1 MAAAMSGHQR
11 KRAGQSNGDS
21 RNEVR
26 AASPVATATAATVF
40 WESGP
45 MMSPLLAQST
55 DGLRQVLNKRFA
67 NTRTHTLV
75 WAGVLVSTV
84 GHACRNTHVVDV
96 YGNTLKQTDT
106 W

>member
-1 MAAAMSGHQR
+1 MAAAMSGHQG
-11 KRAGQSNGDS
+11 KRTGQSNGDS

-55 DGLRQVLNKRFA
+55 DGLRQVPNKSFA
-67 NTRTHTLV
+67 NTRGRP
-75 WAGVLVSTV
+75 GVLVPTV
-84 GHACRNTHVVDV
+84 GHA
-96 YGNTLKQTDT
+96 
-106 W
+106 

>member
-1 MAAAMSGHQR
+1 MAAAMSGHQG

-26 AASPVATATAATVF
+26 AALLVATATAAMIF

-55 DGLRQVLNKRFA
+55 DGLRQVPNKSFA
-67 NTRTHTLV
+67 NTRGRP
-75 WAGVLVSTV
+75 GVLLPTV
-84 GHACRNTHVVDV
+84 GHA
-96 YGNTLKQTDT
+96 
-106 W
+106 

>member
-1 MAAAMSGHQR
+1 MPVMVIKCVWQLQCLAIRG

-67 NTRTHTLV
+67 NTHGRTH
-75 WAGVLVSTV
+75 
-84 GHACRNTHVVDV
+84 
-96 YGNTLKQTDT
+96 
-106 W
+106 